1 MSDVLMRAVVASIP
15 ELPAVSYDTR
25 FMPMD
30 EFREREDWYRPYH
43 DSLWKLFNTRGK
55 HAAIEG
61 QAQWIVV
68 ALDQGGKYLG
78 SALIV
83 ETPPIWYVHYVMAVP
98 EMHRNGIGRAIMTR
112 IMEEVPGRTVKISWV
127 LLNCDPG
134 LKLPE
139 DERLP
144 AFYGKF
150 GFRVIAE

>member
-1 MSDVLMRAVVASIP
+1 MSDVLMHAVVASIP
-15 ELPAVSYDTR
+15 ELSAVSYDTW

-30 EFREREDWYRPYH
+30 EFRERENWYRPYH
-43 DSLWKLFNTRGK
+43 DSLWKLFHTRGK

-68 ALDQGGKYLG
+68 ALDRDEKYLG

-83 ETPPIWYVHYVMAVP
+83 ETRPIWYVHYVMAIP
-98 EMHRNGIGRAIMTR
+98 EMHKNGIGRAVMTR
-112 IMEEVPGRTVKISWV
+112 IMKEAPGRNISWV
-127 LLNCDPG
+127 LLNCNPG
-134 LKLPE
+134 LELPA

-150 GFRVIAE
+150 GFRVIAEQ